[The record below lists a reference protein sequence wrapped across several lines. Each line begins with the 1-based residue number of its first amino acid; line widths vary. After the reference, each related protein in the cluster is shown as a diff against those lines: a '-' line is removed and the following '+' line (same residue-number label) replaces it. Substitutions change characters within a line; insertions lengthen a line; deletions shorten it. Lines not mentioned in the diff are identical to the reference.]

1 MAWNSSL
8 AGSGH
13 LSACVFSHPLA
24 HPQLIHR
31 VCVWGGGG
39 GGGGCGMR
47 RP

>member
-31 VCVWGGGG
+31 VCVGVVVVVVVGVE
-39 GGGGCGMR
+39 
-47 RP
+47 